1 MLISAPILQLLLRIH
16 MTANTHLKTVRNNI
30 NKTEGFSLIEVIV
43 FMTLVSIVLIS
54 AVGFTMRLV
63 HTMSYNQHKLYAT
76 HYVQDLK
83 EWLDGERESDWVTFQ
98 SYSSEAGVAYCV
110 NNEIA
115 ISNTLASLS
124 TGTCGFTGV
133 GTQDPRVFRRTLILT
148 KDVPGTANRVTALL
162 EVAWMEDNVLHT
174 ESITTVYSLW
184 Q

>member
-1 MLISAPILQLLLRIH
+1 MIAHKLSHHKIIKQKEA
-16 MTANTHLKTVRNNI
+16 
-30 NKTEGFSLIEVIV
+30 FSLIEVIV

-63 HTMSYNQHKLYAT
+63 HNMSYNQHKLYAT

-83 EWLDGERESDWVTFQ
+83 EWLDGEREADWQAFQ
-98 SYSSEAGVAYCV
+98 SYSSQAGTTYCA
-110 NNEIA
+110 NNALA
-115 ISNTLASLS
+115 ITDTLASLS
-124 TGTCGFTGV
+124 TGTCPFTGV

-148 KDVPGTANRVTALL
+148 KDVAGTATRVTALL
-162 EVAWMEDNVLHT
+162 EVAWMEDGVQQT